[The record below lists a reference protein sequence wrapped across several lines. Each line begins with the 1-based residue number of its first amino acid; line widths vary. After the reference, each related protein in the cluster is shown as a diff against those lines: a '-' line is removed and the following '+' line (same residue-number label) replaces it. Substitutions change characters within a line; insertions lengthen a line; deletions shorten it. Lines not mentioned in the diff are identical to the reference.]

1 MMTIGARREERIP
14 VAPGPGTYSPEKGD
28 GMTLVRS
35 PAFDFSKQ
43 PERPN
48 AVESNPNGP
57 GSYDAYPN
65 FGEDLKM

>member
-35 PAFDFSKQ
+35 PAFNFSK
-43 PERPN
+43 
-48 AVESNPNGP
+48 
-57 GSYDAYPN
+57 
-65 FGEDLKM
+65 